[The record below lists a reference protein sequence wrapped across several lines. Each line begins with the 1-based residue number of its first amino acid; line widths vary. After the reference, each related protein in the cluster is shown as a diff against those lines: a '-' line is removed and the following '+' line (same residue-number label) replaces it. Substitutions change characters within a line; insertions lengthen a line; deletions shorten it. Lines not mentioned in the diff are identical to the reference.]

1 MQPFSPSAGIALVTS
16 ADKRAVSPVVNPQAV
31 VRVARSVG
39 AVASFAVGSRRGA
52 KYAALG
58 KRWGR
63 GVPASTPVLKP
74 SPNMAVKR
82 DWPKAA
88 SLECFR
94 AAALLPSLVSVAAQ
108 PLTLSAYARTI

>member
-88 SLECFR
+88 SVGCGGLHSSS
-94 AAALLPSLVSVAAQ
+94 PSLPSVAAS
-108 PLTLSAYARTI
+108 PLLLR

>member
-1 MQPFSPSAGIALVTS
+1 MQPPSPSPGIVLVTT
-16 ADKRAVSPVVNPQAV
+16 ADNHAALPVVKPQAV
-31 VRVARSVG
+31 ACAARPVR

-52 KYAALG
+52 RCAAFG

-63 GVPASTPVLKP
+63 GVSASTPVLEP

-88 SLECFR
+88 SFECFKSAAPSPSR
-94 AAALLPSLVSVAAQ
+94 ASVAAS
-108 PLTLSAYARTI
+108 PLPLR